1 MVLEAPAHYTNIP
14 DFAYWEWGQKFET
27 NIVAFFGGYFDISES
42 LSGYYD
48 FRFKEVDDGGI
59 LFIDGVQ
66 RSSKLHNTDGTST
79 LAMPNGLWLE
89 AGRHRYD
96 KERRHGGDKRRKR
109 AKRGCWNTMI
119 YVRCRVCCVA

>member
-1 MVLEAPAHYTNIP
+1 VVLDAPAQYTNIP

-42 LSGYYD
+42 VSGYYD

-66 RSSKLHNTDGTST
+66 RSSKLYNTDGTST
-79 LAMPNGLWLE
+79 LGMPYGLWLE
-89 AGRHRYD
+89 AGRHRY
-96 KERRHGGDKRRKR
+96 EQ
-109 AKRGCWNTMI
+109 
-119 YVRCRVCCVA
+119 